1 MLLLQGLL
9 FYVPHWVWKNW
20 EEGKVRMISDG
31 MRGTAASISDDK
43 NNRLVR
49 ISTSL
54 NIILVPVSN
63 NNSKQIDNSEL
74 IGTSIGTYLVS

>member
-1 MLLLQGLL
+1 MLYDVDFQGLL

-31 MRGTAASISDDK
+31 MRGTAATIADDK

-49 ISTSL
+49 IFITTINRSL
-54 NIILVPVSN
+54 SMWYYNEGNIGISFLNKVV
-63 NNSKQIDNSEL
+63 QL
-74 IGTSIGTYLVS
+74 R